1 MLQTLGDRKFQGRQV
16 GLKSQPFSVWL
27 EAKLL
32 CHYKF
37 SSGKPCRFLLMFLT
51 SFTSLNDLFLFPLSI
66 TFFIFSVSID
76 FPTNPQQDDPFQR
89 IAYDYSRADWD
100 GLCDHLRDVPW
111 DGIFKLSA
119 FAATC
124 DFCEWIQVRIDV
136 YIPHLKYKVKPHS
149 SPWFSAACAAA
160 IVHRNHFS
168 VFTSR
173 INLLNL

>member
-1 MLQTLGDRKFQGRQV
+1 
-16 GLKSQPFSVWL
+16 
-27 EAKLL
+27 
-32 CHYKF
+32 
-37 SSGKPCRFLLMFLT
+37 MFLT

-89 IAYDYSRADWD
+89 IAYDYSHADWD

-119 FAATC
+119 FVATC
-124 DFCEWIQVRIDV
+124 DFCEWIQVRTDV

-149 SPWFSAACAAA
+149 SP
-160 IVHRNHFS
+160 
-168 VFTSR
+168 
-173 INLLNL
+173 